1 MRFKAGNFKY
11 IKTLLIKSSLD
22 ILETLYLIYLD
33 IATVSY
39 PKRISCHLRF
49 RFRFCRTFAFCQSH
63 RSLFLSTAQCWGC
76 QCRCTTNPKAK
87 RGSQT
92 EAVLPI
98 LGRRIGG
105 KTCWETSGNTI
116 ICSAKF
122 RGSAADVPKRHQKH
136 KLGIGI
142 VWKTPAESDNY
153 HYQLLVSFDEWWWYW
168 CEGKANVRLSAP
180 KLELVKLICCE
191 LPKIANPQKHR
202 KVISKW

>member
-22 ILETLYLIYLD
+22 ILETIYLIYLD

-122 RGSAADVPKRHQKH
+122 RGSAADVPKRHQKTQIRDWYCL
-136 KLGIGI
+136 KNTG
-142 VWKTPAESDNY
+142 WKW
-153 HYQLLVSFDEWWWYW
+153 QLSLSTLSIFRRMMMILMWRQSQ
-168 CEGKANVRLSAP
+168 CKAV
-180 KLELVKLICCE
+180 C
-191 LPKIANPQKHR
+191 
-202 KVISKW
+202 SKTGTC